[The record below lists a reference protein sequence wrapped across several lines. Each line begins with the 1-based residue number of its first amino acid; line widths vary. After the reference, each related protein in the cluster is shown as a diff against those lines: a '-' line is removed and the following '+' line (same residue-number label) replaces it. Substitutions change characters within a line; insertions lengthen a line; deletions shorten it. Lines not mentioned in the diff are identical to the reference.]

1 MSQPQP
7 EERKKT
13 DSKLDPSDT
22 GTKASGIADTVT
34 QVALS
39 SLQETLAPTSNVPTD
54 DEVFEIDSLIAKTS
68 VPKET
73 DESSNLGATQDFV
86 VDSGATDDFT
96 AESTPNQKHKQLVV
110 PKMIGGYEIKR
121 ILGRGGMGIVY
132 KAKQKKL
139 EIGRAHV

>member
-39 SLQETLAPTSNVPTD
+39 LLQETHAPTSNVPTD
-54 DEVFEIDSLIAKTS
+54 DEDFEIDSLIAKTS

-73 DESSNLGATQDFV
+73 DESSSQGATQDSTV
-86 VDSGATDDFT
+86 KSAVAP
-96 AESTPNQKHKQLVV
+96 ESTTKSCVAPRL
-110 PKMIGGYEIKR
+110 EDSSAS
-121 ILGRGGMGIVY
+121 LGTDVFAMRESISKTSLSVGTFEFG
-132 KAKQKKL
+132 A
-139 EIGRAHV
+139 